1 MGVDV
6 IIPLGPA
13 EPLPTDLL
21 DQLAGLDVTLS
32 ATTPPPASLNTGLNW
47 VSGSAGRA
55 AQLNRAIAQTD
66 KPWLWII
73 HADSQLDAGAVGCIQ
88 AFCQTT
94 DESCL
99 GYGALQFN
107 DDGPLAMRLNQW
119 GANLRSRWWGQPY
132 GDQALCI
139 HRRLW
144 QALGGFSQHLARGED
159 LDFVIRARAVGGR
172 LQRLPFTITT
182 SARRYRTE
190 GWLATTLNHQLRA
203 HRLVRQAKRWRP

>member
-32 ATTPPPASLNTGLNW
+32 ATNPPPPSLNTGLNW

-55 AQLNRAIAQTD
+55 TQLNRAIAQTD
-66 KPWLWII
+66 KAWLWII
-73 HADSQLDAGAVGCIQ
+73 HADSRLDAGAVGCIQ
-88 AFCQTT
+88 ALGQTA
-94 DESCL
+94 DESNL
-99 GYGALQFN
+99 GYGDREFN
-107 DDGPLAMRLNQW
+107 DDGPLGMRLNQW
-119 GANLRSRWWGQPY
+119 GANLRSRCWGQPY

-144 QALGGFSQHLARGED
+144 QALGGFSPHLERGED

-172 LQRLPFTITT
+172 PQRLPFTVTT

-190 GWLATTLNHQLRA
+190 GWLATTLNHQLSA

>member
-6 IIPLGPA
+6 IIPLGPT

-47 VSGSAGRA
+47 VSGSVGRA
-55 AQLNRAIAQTD
+55 AQLNRAIAQTN
-66 KPWLWII
+66 KAWLWII

-88 AFCQTT
+88 AFCQTA
-94 DESCL
+94 DESNL
-99 GYGALQFN
+99 GYGDLQFN
-107 DDGPLAMRLNQW
+107 DDGPLGMRLNQW

-144 QALGGFSQHLARGED
+144 QALGGFSPHLERGED

-172 LQRLPFTITT
+172 PQRLPFTVTT

-190 GWLATTLNHQLRA
+190 GWLATTLNHQLSA